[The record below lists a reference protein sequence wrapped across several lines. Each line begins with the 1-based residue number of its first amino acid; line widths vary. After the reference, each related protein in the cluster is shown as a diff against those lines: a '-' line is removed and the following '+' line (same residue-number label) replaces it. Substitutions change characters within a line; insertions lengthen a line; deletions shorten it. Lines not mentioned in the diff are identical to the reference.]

1 MTKVLLVDDDPFFLR
16 LSEALLKPYRDIKVE
31 TAGSPCEAIP
41 KLQTGCYDAVVS
53 DYEMPG
59 MNGITFLKKIR
70 ERSIN
75 VPFILFTGRDEED
88 VMFEAMENGASAY
101 LQKGGDLKTK
111 FSTLTRQI
119 EEAAREK
126 GGMN

>member
-1 MTKVLLVDDDPFFLR
+1 MAKVLLVDDDPFFLR
-16 LSEALLKPYRDIKVE
+16 LSEEFLKPYRDIKVE

-41 KLQTGCYDAVVS
+41 KLQTGAYDAVVS

-70 ERSIN
+70 EQSIN
-75 VPFILFTGRDEED
+75 VPFILFTGNEKED
-88 VMFEAMENGASAY
+88 IMFEALENGVSAY
-101 LQKGGDLKTK
+101 LRKGENLKTQ
-111 FSTLTRQI
+111 FLTLFRQI

>member
-16 LSEALLKPYRDIKVE
+16 ISEDFFKPYRDIKVE
-31 TAGSPCEAIP
+31 TAGSPFEAIP

-70 ERSIN
+70 EQSIN
-75 VPFILFTGRDEED
+75 VPFILFTGRDNKD
-88 VMFEAMENGASAY
+88 LMFEAMENGASAY
-101 LQKGGDLKTK
+101 LRKGGDPEIQ
-111 FSTLTRQI
+111 FSTLSRQI
-119 EEAAREK
+119 EEATREK

>member
-1 MTKVLLVDDDPFFLR
+1 MAKVLLVDDDPFFLR
-16 LSEALLKPYRDIKVE
+16 LSEEFLKPYRDIEVE

-41 KLQTGCYDAVVS
+41 KLQTGGYDAVVS

-59 MNGITFLKKIR
+59 MNGISFLKKNR
-70 ERSIN
+70 KHSIN
-75 VPFILFTGRDEED
+75 VPFILFTGNENED
-88 VMFEAMENGASAY
+88 VMFEALANGASAC
-101 LQKGGDLKTK
+101 LQKGGNLKTQ